1 MLWFLQK
8 YSIPMLHFCISVYSH
23 SLCLNV
29 KTYAIYI
36 RIIEHTNTVHYS
48 AWFFPWR
55 QWGGYPYFLI
65 LYSVQYIY
73 LSHVYW
79 GMRLMKWWTL
89 LFGTFF
95 WNKAYIISSW
105 LLMLYCYMDSIL
117 WGEKKCVYGNQDSL
131 DAWWKNVYTLS
142 YILIE

>member
-55 QWGGYPYFLI
+55 QWGGYQYFLI
-65 LYSVQYIY
+65 LYSIFTCPTCIGEWGSWSDGHYY
-73 LSHVYW
+73 LVHFLGIKPTLYNNDYLCCILLHGYNIVRREEINRETVNASVVSIELVYF
-79 GMRLMKWWTL
+79 T
-89 LFGTFF
+89 
-95 WNKAYIISSW
+95 
-105 LLMLYCYMDSIL
+105 
-117 WGEKKCVYGNQDSL
+117 
-131 DAWWKNVYTLS
+131 
-142 YILIE
+142 